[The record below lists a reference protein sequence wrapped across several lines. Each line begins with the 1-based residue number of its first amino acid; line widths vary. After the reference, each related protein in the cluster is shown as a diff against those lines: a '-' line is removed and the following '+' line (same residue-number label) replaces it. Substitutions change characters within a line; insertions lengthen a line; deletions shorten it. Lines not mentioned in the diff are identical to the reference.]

1 MEETLKKLLYT
12 GVGLA
17 AEATEKIENE
27 WNKLVEKGQ
36 TADTEVKKAVDNFI
50 SKSEETS
57 GEWESKFNEWIGQ
70 FGYAK
75 DQEVTELKERIAK
88 LEEQLTA
95 KTKAT
100 TNKKA
105 SK

>member
-17 AEATEKIENE
+17 AEATERIENE

-50 SKSEETS
+50 SKSEETT
-57 GEWESKFNEWIGQ
+57 GEWETKFNEWLGKL
-70 FGYAK
+70 GYAK
-75 DQEVTELKERIAK
+75 DNEVTELKERIAK
-88 LEEQLTA
+88 LESQLEA
-95 KTKAT
+95 KAKAAT
-100 TNKKA
+100 KKA